1 MNVDKDEN
9 KLKWMEKY
17 IHVKYQMGTSPK
29 VIMIV
34 WKRLYPFDS
43 KRSYTSLGGG
53 GGGGGKILPN
63 LNC

>member
-1 MNVDKDEN
+1 
-9 KLKWMEKY
+9 MEKY